1 MRRCDRR
8 KDRVRR
14 RVVPRVG
21 RSLDLGRVLEVL
33 LDELL
38 HHGVELLG
46 LVEHDHVAGERDELE
61 VRLGDRPLHLAHLHQ
76 RDEGV
81 LQPVDQERR
90 NGDSTVE
97 GRVACKTRK

>member
-61 VRLGDRPLHLAHLHQ
+61 VGLGDRPLHLAHLHQ

-97 GRVACKTRK
+97 GRVA